1 MNRIFYTLLHKEIID
16 ALRDRRALM
25 GALLY
30 AFFGPLVLAAALNFA
45 ISNNEEELSLYIAIE
60 GAANAPVLVER
71 LAQQR
76 IFQLG
81 TGTESDE
88 KRWRD
93 KPITLVIPDDYQSQ
107 IEQAKALALV
117 LKINQADKNRQ
128 AASHRIRAVLQQY
141 ANEVATYRL
150 VLRGIDAHLLNPF
163 SIELQDQAS
172 AQEKSGI
179 VMGMLAVFVLMS
191 VFVSSTSIAIDTSA
205 GERERHSLELIL
217 TQPISTQQLIGAKL
231 IAVAMLGTLGALLTL
246 CITSVVMGFVPLAK
260 MGIGFEL
267 EPLTIATIMLAL
279 LPLAFFAA
287 AFQLFCAFQARSFKE
302 AQSYISL
309 TIMVP
314 LTIPFAIQFMP
325 HKPEWIDWVPVA
337 SQSNL
342 IETIAK
348 GQAID
353 LLATATG
360 AALTLALAAL
370 LALWLTRALKSEK
383 TILSL
388 S

>member
-1 MNRIFYTLLHKEIID
+1 MNRVFYTLLHKEIVD
-16 ALRDRRALM
+16 AMRDRRALL

-30 AFFGPLVLAAALNFA
+30 AFFGPMVLAAALNFA
-45 ISNNEEELSLYIAIE
+45 ISNNEDEQSLFIAIE
-60 GAANAPVLVER
+60 GAAYAPILVER
-71 LAQQR
+71 LAQQN
-76 IFQLG
+76 IFALG
-81 TGTESDE
+81 TGSAEE
-88 KRWRD
+88 QKRWLD
-93 KPITLVIPDDYQSQ
+93 KPIALVIPESYQSN
-107 IEQAKALALV
+107 IEQAKPLELI

-128 AASHRIRAVLQQY
+128 SATHRIKSVLQQY

-150 VLRGIDAHLLNPF
+150 VLRGIDPHLLSTF
-163 SIELQDQAS
+163 GIEVQDQAS

-217 TQPISTQQLIGAKL
+217 TQPISTYQLISAKL
-231 IAVAMLGTLGALLTL
+231 ISVAMLGALGALLTL
-246 CITSVVMGFVPLAK
+246 IVTSIVMTFVPLAK

-267 EPLTIATIMLAL
+267 EPMTIATIMLGM

-325 HKPEWIDWVPVA
+325 HKPDWINWVPVA

-348 GQAID
+348 GQSID
-353 LLATATG
+353 LLATVTG
-360 AALTLALAAL
+360 AMLTLLLAAI
-370 LALWLTRALKSEK
+370 LALWLTQTLKSEK
-383 TILSL
+383 TILAL
-388 S
+388 N

>member
-1 MNRIFYTLLHKEIID
+1 M
-16 ALRDRRALM
+16 
-25 GALLY
+25 
-30 AFFGPLVLAAALNFA
+30 
-45 ISNNEEELSLYIAIE
+45 
-60 GAANAPVLVER
+60 
-71 LAQQR
+71 
-76 IFQLG
+76 
-81 TGTESDE
+81 
-88 KRWRD
+88 
-93 KPITLVIPDDYQSQ
+93 VIPDNYQSQ
-107 IEQAKALALV
+107 IEQAKELTLT

-141 ANEVATYRL
+141 ANEIATYRL
-150 VLRGIDAHLLNPF
+150 VLRGIDAHLL
-163 SIELQDQAS
+163 STYTIELQDQAS

-246 CITSVVMGFVPLAK
+246 TITSLVMGFVPLAK

-325 HKPEWIDWVPVA
+325 HKPAWIDWVPVA

-360 AALTLALAAL
+360 AALTLLLAGL
-370 LALWLTRALKSEK
+370 LALWLTRALRSEK
-383 TILSL
+383 TILAL